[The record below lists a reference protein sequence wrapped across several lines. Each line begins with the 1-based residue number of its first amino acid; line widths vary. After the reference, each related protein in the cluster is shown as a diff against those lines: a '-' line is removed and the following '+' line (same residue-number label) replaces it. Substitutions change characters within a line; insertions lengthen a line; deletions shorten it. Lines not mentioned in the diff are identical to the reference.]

1 MSVLEKKR
9 KGEEGRGRGKG
20 RGGGRGFEGECS
32 LRLQFAVGFVTCS
45 WVVRGW
51 AVVDL
56 VDLVVGQL
64 AASMELVIGNRL
76 LLSLR
81 STDVAPTD
89 QLASGL
95 HRRAVAKS
103 ESDWPMA
110 GIIT

>member
-1 MSVLEKKR
+1 MSVLGKKR

-32 LRLQFAVGFVTCS
+32 LRLQFAVGFVTWS

-64 AASMELVIGNRL
+64 AASME
-76 LLSLR
+76 
-81 STDVAPTD
+81 
-89 QLASGL
+89 
-95 HRRAVAKS
+95 
-103 ESDWPMA
+103 
-110 GIIT
+110 